1 VKKILLAATIVSCFS
16 AASAETIIFQENS
29 GDQAVKFTI
38 MVQAG
43 NPRKQTL
50 RKVSPAT
57 ILNGVANSC
66 TQLGKVAGAKDKQ
79 EKQQKTCNFIAS
91 FFQLAADAAKE
102 HAESKKEKA
111 EKQEPAQEK
120 KGVTAQ
126 TVDLTLELIDII
138 EKDTEN
144 ELKSEPTLY
153 LSMLKNIPNKKTKRE
168 IIEQILSDEKEADSF
183 LEEVVATLQKVFT
196 QSIPSLANDL
206 LISLKNLFGIG
217 EADEPAIPQA

>member
-1 VKKILLAATIVSCFS
+1 MKKTLLAAGIMSCLTS
-16 AASAETIIFQENS
+16 AVFTQGTEFQENS
-29 GDQAVKFTI
+29 DTQKDF
-38 MVQAG
+38 
-43 NPRKQTL
+43 

-79 EKQQKTCNFIAS
+79 EKQQETCNFIAS

-102 HAESKKEKA
+102 HDESKKEKK
-111 EKQEPAQEK
+111 E
-120 KGVTAQ
+120 VTTQ

-144 ELKSEPTLY
+144 GLKSEPTLY
-153 LSMLKNIPNKKTKRE
+153 LSMLKNIPNKELKRE
-168 IIEQILSDEKEADSF
+168 IIEQILNDENESASF

-196 QSIPSLANDL
+196 QSIPALASDL
-206 LISLKNLFGIG
+206 LISLKNLFGIK
-217 EADEPAIPQA
+217 ELDEPAIPQE